1 MTSTVDEFFGSH
13 RVAAPLDDRSR
24 WVASRSV
31 KSQRLLAMFIS
42 IVCVVAACSASKS
55 GSDGAPVPTVSIM
68 ATTVPERAA
77 GDDGDIGQT
86 CTELQFV
93 QDLSDQ
99 TTASTNEI
107 LQRVATDPGGT
118 SEVETIA
125 AFATLAAEIEA
136 SLPETLAAYDR
147 AAAVAPRGIDAE
159 IRAVADGTARLT
171 PALVEAFTN
180 IRTADDLSNIEGI
193 FAQPE
198 LQDAASDAGIASLRL
213 DNFTGPNCGFQF
225 SNG

>member
-1 MTSTVDEFFGSH
+1 M
-13 RVAAPLDDRSR
+13 
-24 WVASRSV
+24 SV
-31 KSQRLLAMFIS
+31 S
-42 IVCVVAACSASKS
+42 IVCVVAACGASKS
-55 GSDGAPVPTVSIM
+55 GSEAAPVPTVSIV
-68 ATTVPERAA
+68 ATTVPERLA
-77 GDDGDIGQT
+77 GDDGDIEQT

-93 QDLSDQ
+93 QDLSDR

-107 LQRVATDPGGT
+107 LQRVATDPEGT
-118 SEVETIA
+118 SEAETIS
-125 AFATLAAEIEA
+125 AFAALVAEVEA

-171 PALVEAFTN
+171 PALVEAFTK
-180 IRTADDLSNIEGI
+180 IQTAEDLSNIQGI
-193 FAQPE
+193 FAEPE

-213 DNFTGPNCGFQF
+213 NNFTNPNCGFQF